1 MPAIPFIAMGI
12 SAAGGLM
19 SAQSQAAAGEAEKQ
33 ANYANARVIEMNAA
47 KAEAKNRLENKR
59 ILSTQR
65 ALYAKAGVDMS
76 SGSPLLIMS
85 ESAAEG
91 ERESMDIRTAG
102 KREARLM
109 RYYGRQAKSSA
120 DAQAGATLLTTLGNS
135 ANQYYSW
142 KTANA

>member
-1 MPAIPFIAMGI
+1 MPAIPYIAMGVT
-12 SAAGGLM
+12 AAGGVM
-19 SAQSQAAAGEAEKQ
+19 SSNNTAASGEAEKI
-33 ANYANARVIEMNAA
+33 ANEANARVIEMNAA

-65 ALYAKAGVDMS
+65 ALYAKAGVDLT

-85 ESAAEG
+85 ESAAEA
-91 ERESMDIRTAG
+91 EREAMDIRYSG

-109 RYYGRQAKSSA
+109 RYYGRQAKSAS
-120 DAQAGATLLTTLGNS
+120 DSQAGATLLTTLGNL